1 MKAQSTTEGND
12 MSETE
17 EAARA
22 VVERMIYDARM
33 KHSAYLQNPAM
44 THLDLDEA
52 RMVGRVAE
60 GIVHDLVKRQGI
72 DSGTVN
78 AVGVNALIDPEHAV
92 LDGIRTELASWA
104 REQDGPAA
112 ALLNTHA
119 LDWHTASS
127 SSVADCPVVLI
138 TSGSVEHVGAPSP
151 RSRDLGSSGALAEQ
165 PNSKGQGLALEE
177 WENRTPSGVM
187 RVEEQW
193 MAAFALYAAFISR
206 FFNHDEIA
214 EGLTWGGFADRFHE
228 AVVEAR
234 VPADTTAE
242 SVVPPLFLCGTDSS
256 CGCFDATNHSEDLEH
271 EWCSGVLQRIARA
284 FNRLDDDG
292 RAAAVLDL
300 ISGLSTPS
308 SLPVDIM
315 EPYEGKA
322 LEIVSSRALAVAKAF
337 YKAGEHQGLPVN
349 MTPNQA
355 SSIVEMVLGA
365 DARKWRE
372 LAAVTTSAVFE
383 AGPLAKYAGTEG
395 PLILR
400 SIVSAVTHDEARL
413 GQFIRYDD
421 SMEEKWIACARA
433 AAREYEGT
441 GRKAPLWSI
450 AKAAYCATGNY
461 WLFYGTDLTCALEG
475 MARTMVRV
483 LSEDEDMGRGNE
495 SLFTAAVL
503 RILSKE
509 CAKSGGAYCVTVN
522 SNDYDDYSEAQVIRV
537 APDSGFELFRG
548 GRGH

>member
-1 MKAQSTTEGND
+1 

-22 VVERMIYDARM
+22 VVERTIYDARK

-60 GIVHDLVKRQGI
+60 GIVHDLVERQGI

-78 AVGVNALIDPEHAV
+78 AVGVNALIDPERAV
-92 LDGIRTELASWA
+92 LDGIRAELASWA
-104 REQDGPAA
+104 LGQDGPAV

-127 SSVADCPVVLI
+127 SSVADCPVVVV
-138 TSGSVEHVGAPSP
+138 TSGGVERVGAPSS
-151 RSRDLGSSGALAEQ
+151 RSRDLGSSGARALMA
-165 PNSKGQGLALEE
+165 PSNSERRGLALEE
-177 WENRTPSGVM
+177 WENGTPGGVM

-256 CGCFDATNHSEDLEH
+256 CGCFDVTNHSEDLEH
-271 EWCSGVLQRIARA
+271 EWCSGVLQCIARA

-308 SLPVDIM
+308 SLSVDIM

-337 YKAGEHQGLPVN
+337 YKAGEHQGLPVD

-365 DARKWRE
+365 DSRRWRE
-372 LAAVTTSAVFE
+372 LAVVTTSDVFE

-421 SMEEKWIACARA
+421 SMEERWIACARL
-433 AAREYEGT
+433 AAREYEDAG
-441 GRKAPLWSI
+441 GRAPAWSI
-450 AKAAYCATGNY
+450 AKAAYCTTGNY
-461 WLFYGTDLTCALEG
+461 WLFYGTDLICAPWG
-475 MARTMVRV
+475 MARAMVRV

-509 CAKSGGAYCVTVN
+509 CAKSGSTYCVMVN

-548 GRGH
+548 GRGQ